1 MNDEQMRVHEILGRI
16 ANRWTAL
23 IVQALASRTKRYS
36 ELRRELGSVSHK
48 MLSQTLRGLER
59 DGIVERTVHPVV
71 PPKVEY
77 ALTPLGQSLVE
88 PLVMLCEWAA
98 QHRAAIEAAR
108 ARYAAE
114 QTRINTLARNGNDLR
129 LDA

>member
-1 MNDEQMRVHEILGRI
+1 MNEEQVQIHEILGRI

-23 IVQALASRTKRYS
+23 TVQALAGGTKRYS
-36 ELRRELGSVSHK
+36 EVRRALGGVSHK

-77 ALTPLGQSLVE
+77 SLTPLGQSLVK
-88 PLVMLCEWAA
+88 PLVMLCEWTAR
-98 QHRAAIEAAR
+98 HREEIEAAR
-108 ARYAAE
+108 TRYAAAE
-114 QTRINTLARNGNDLR
+114 QTRTQTPGA
-129 LDA
+129 

>member
-1 MNDEQMRVHEILGRI
+1 MHENLGRI

-23 IVQALASRTKRYS
+23 IVRALASRTKRYS
-36 ELRRELGSVSHK
+36 ELRRELGGISHK

-77 ALTPLGQSLVE
+77 TLTPLGQSLVE
-88 PLVMLCEWAA
+88 PLVLLCEWTT
-98 QHRAAIEAAR
+98 QHREEIEAAR
-108 ARYAAE
+108 ARYAVAGQNRAQE
-114 QTRINTLARNGNDLR
+114 PGA
-129 LDA
+129 

>member
-1 MNDEQMRVHEILGRI
+1 MDDVQAGLHENLGRI

-23 IVQALASRTKRYS
+23 VVQALASGTKRYS
-36 ELRRELGSVSHK
+36 ELRRELGRVSHK

-77 ALTPLGQSLVE
+77 TLTPLGQSLVE
-88 PLVMLCEWAA
+88 PLVMLCEWTE
-98 QHRAAIEAAR
+98 QHRKEIEAAR
-108 ARYAAE
+108 ARYAAAE
-114 QTRINTLARNGNDLR
+114 QPRAPVSVRS
-129 LDA
+129 AS